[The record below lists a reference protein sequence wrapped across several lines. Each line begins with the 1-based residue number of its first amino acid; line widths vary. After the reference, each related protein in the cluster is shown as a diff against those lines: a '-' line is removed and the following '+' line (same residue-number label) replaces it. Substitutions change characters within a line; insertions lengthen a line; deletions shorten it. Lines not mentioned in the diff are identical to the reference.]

1 MSDMHTPRPWKTRL
15 SRDGSGDVGI
25 TADGLP
31 NVLAEVFGDIHYAGE
46 CNQAIATANAEL
58 IVTAVNERPAL
69 LARASQDA
77 ETIKALEAKLT
88 AIRNKIPMNYLRR
101 HDVDGATGPT
111 SECDIVAAMADYS
124 ADRWKYIDRVAAAEK
139 SAKAMREAL
148 DECEAYFDNRS
159 DVSDGDYGIPEPNEE
174 MRLLSTVRAALAGR
188 AS

>member
-1 MSDMHTPRPWKTRL
+1 MADLLSCPFCGGENLEFYYADIEGWIAHVRCIECDDMIGPMSECKYDDKFEAAEDASTKWNRRTP
-15 SRDGSGDVGI
+15 S
-25 TADGLP
+25 
-31 NVLAEVFGDIHYAGE
+31 H
-46 CNQAIATANAEL
+46 
-58 IVTAVNERPAL
+58 
-69 LARASQDA
+69 DA

>member
-1 MSDMHTPRPWKTRL
+1 MADMHTPLKPCPHCAGEAKDGYHEAYSTDSSFSWIGCGICEATIPYHREQERL
-15 SRDGSGDVGI
+15 S
-25 TADGLP
+25 
-31 NVLAEVFGDIHYAGE
+31 
-46 CNQAIATANAEL
+46 
-58 IVTAVNERPAL
+58 AVETWNRRTP
-69 LARASQDA
+69 SHDA

-174 MRLLSTVRAALAGR
+174 MRLLTMVRSAQER
-188 AS
+188 AV